1 MNAKITILIVVLL
14 VSLTS
19 FSQATKKF
27 IDSGAISEQ
36 FDNLYE
42 NSNNYQDY
50 KVVKKNWL
58 VKLKSNVSDS
68 LSTSKRDLSNSFL
81 KLKKQQ
87 ATIDS
92 LQSVQSISKET
103 ISNLNA
109 QTDSITFLGIQF
121 NKDIFK
127 TIIISVVSV
136 LTLLLV
142 FFIAKSKRSYALIN
156 EVKSNLKETEEEYEN
171 HRKTALEREQ
181 KVRRQLQDELN
192 KQKKD

>member
-1 MNAKITILIVVLL
+1 MNAKIPTLIVVLL
-14 VSLTS
+14 VSLTC

-42 NSNNYQDY
+42 NSNNYQNY

-58 VKLKSNVSDS
+58 MKLKSNVSDS
-68 LSTSKRDLSNSFL
+68 ISTSKSDLLNSFL
-81 KLKKQQ
+81 TVKKQQ

-103 ISNLNA
+103 ISNLNVK
-109 QTDSITFLGIQF
+109 TDSISLLGVAF
-121 NKDIFK
+121 KKRIFK
-127 TIIISVVSV
+127 TIIISVVSI

-142 FFIAKSKRSYALIN
+142 FFIAKSKRSYGLIN
-156 EVKSNLKETEEEYEN
+156 EVKMNLKETEEEYEN

>member
-1 MNAKITILIVVLL
+1 MNGKITILIVVLL